1 MTRLNPK
8 FIGTGIAIGLLL
20 FFLGMMD
27 VHIRLITGFNAPIWI
42 PCGIAFSTLF
52 LLGLEYWPF
61 LFISNLALLFWIS
74 YLPLAAILAAVGNI
88 TICYYAARFLRNR
101 LSSNTS
107 LERLRDLFLFV
118 GMATLLLP
126 ILLSSIDV
134 IIQFVSGDL
143 PIDKLFFTWRGWWI
157 GQGMSTL
164 VVGGV
169 AINLRNDRKHWWPIV
184 QQRKWEALFLF
195 LVMTGMCIFI
205 FTPMAQYTHSLLIK
219 PYVLFSL
226 RLWSTLRFDLFGATM
241 TSFIITAIAHVG
253 GLLGFV
259 AFASS
264 NIDPTERM
272 VMLQFYLGAI
282 TLTGLVVATTV
293 REKSEA
299 LDARN
304 EFLDIASHELKT
316 PITSLKLQL
325 QLLQR
330 RLGKQPELTPAEIDQ
345 LTFLTKVDRQ
355 VNRLVKIVE
364 QLLDVSRAER
374 KVMDLEL
381 ENISLNDLISQLT
394 ERMSSDIQNAKCTLR
409 VDLSGELTG
418 FWDPFRVEQIL
429 ENLISNAI
437 KYASGHSI
445 EVKGAIKGNRVEL
458 SVQDSGPGI
467 DPAKLHT
474 VFDRFVRANETR
486 HVQGLGLGLF
496 ITRKIVEAHG
506 GLIFVDSALGK
517 GTTFTVILPVKMIQ
531 SVSSHST
538 EKSLAH

>member
-20 FFLGMMD
+20 IFSGMMG

-42 PCGIAFSTLF
+42 PSGIAFSTLF

-61 LFISNLALLFWIS
+61 IFIADLVLFFW
-74 YLPLAAILAAVGNI
+74 LPYPPIAAVVAAAGNI
-88 TICYYAARFLRNR
+88 AIYYYSARFLKNR

-107 LERLRDLFLFV
+107 LDRLRDLFLFV
-118 GMATLLLP
+118 SLATLLLP
-126 ILLSSIDV
+126 LLLSSMEV
-134 IIQFVSGDL
+134 IIHFVFGDL
-143 PIDKLFFTWRGWWI
+143 PIDQLFFTWRGWWI
-157 GQGMSTL
+157 GQGMSIL

-169 AINLRNDRKHWWPIV
+169 AINLKNDRKHWMPILR
-184 QQRKWEALFLF
+184 QRKWEALFLF

-205 FTPMAQYTHSLLIK
+205 FTPMAHYTHSLLIK

-226 RLWSTLRFDLFGATM
+226 MLWSTLRFDLLGATT
-241 TSFIITAIAHVG
+241 TSFIITAVAHVG

-272 VMLQFYLGAI
+272 VMFQFFLAAI
-282 TLTGLVVATTV
+282 TLTGLVVSTTV

-330 RLGKQPELTPAEIDQ
+330 RLGRQPELTPAELEQ

-374 KVMDLEL
+374 KVMELEL
-381 ENISLNDLISQLT
+381 ESISLNELISQLT
-394 ERMSSDIQNAKCTLR
+394 ERMAGDIQNAKCTLKI
-409 VDLSGELTG
+409 DLSGQLNG

-437 KYASGHSI
+437 KYASGHLI

-458 SVQDSGPGI
+458 TVHDDGPGI
-467 DPAKLHT
+467 HPAKLHT
-474 VFDRFVRANETR
+474 IFDRFVRASETR

-506 GLIFVDSALGK
+506 GLIFVDSTLGK
-517 GTTFTVILPVKMIQ
+517 GTTFTVILPVKMTQ
-531 SVSSHST
+531 NLSNHST
-538 EKSLAH
+538 VKSLA